1 MGSPMLNF
9 AMPFPIPRWRGTVGS
24 MAAVHDVAAD
34 EARLAERAIAGDGNA
49 FAELYGRYE
58 KRAYNLCLR
67 ILGSE
72 DEAADATQDAFV
84 NVLRRLPKLEG
95 RELAFGSYLFTSA
108 RHACYDL
115 IERRKRAE
123 PTDEPPEPKNGEPG
137 DPEDDPERR
146 LLLEASQEEIRRAN
160 AELPERQREVLA
172 LRELEELSYDE
183 IAEIMDM
190 NRNSVAQ
197 LISRARINLRDAL
210 RGTALATVALSTEDC
225 ERALRAAHSEAGPGA
240 RRGRGVARPPPPGL
254 RHLPPQPRGDGGGR
268 PLLPL
273 LGPGG
278 GRAAALP
285 RDDGSGGRDRGRRLE
300 RRGRGRARTA
310 PPAHGS
316 RRRADRHADAAGAPG
331 RARREDPRRDPGQR
345 RRSRGRGHI
354 GGGDQGGRSQEE
366 AAGQEGPQGE
376 AERRSSAGLRRG
388 RRIDRAD
395 RRGLGRLGRAGAA
408 AAVPQ
413 DQGRPRLEDGRRP
426 RAGRRGPD
434 ARPGAAL
441 RSPSRS
447 PSRNQSR
454 SPSRHRRRPAT
465 PTGARHRDPTSSSR
479 GSDRK
484 CARGP
489 GRGSPVGGDRFGRGG
504 G

>member
-225 ERALRAAHSEAGPGA
+225 ERAVVLLAARQDLEPGGDAEWLDLHLLDCDTCRLSREAMEEAGLSYRSWAPVAAAPLLFRETMAQAAETVGADWSDVGEDGRGPVRRHLARDVALIGTLTLLVLLVALAAKTHDGIPVSDAVPAAEDTSAAATKEVVRKKKQQA
-240 RRGRGVARPPPPGL
+240 RRVRRAKQNAAPALVPDAAGEPTVLTGEGSDGSAAPAPQQPSRRIRVDRDSETGGGREQVDVVPTPVPEPTPEPEPQPEPQPEPEPQPPPP
-254 RHLPPQPRGDGGGR
+254 PPCNPNRC
-268 PLLPL
+268 
-273 LGPGG
+273 
-278 GRAAALP
+278 
-285 RDDGSGGRDRGRRLE
+285 
-300 RRGRGRARTA
+300 
-310 PPAHGS
+310 PP
-316 RRRADRHADAAGAPG
+316 P
-331 RARREDPRRDPGQR
+331 
-345 RRSRGRGHI
+345 
-354 GGGDQGGRSQEE
+354 
-366 AAGQEGPQGE
+366 
-376 AERRSSAGLRRG
+376 
-388 RRIDRAD
+388 
-395 RRGLGRLGRAGAA
+395 
-408 AAVPQ
+408 
-413 DQGRPRLEDGRRP
+413 
-426 RAGRRGPD
+426 GPD
-434 ARPGAAL
+434 
-441 RSPSRS
+441 
-447 PSRNQSR
+447 
-454 SPSRHRRRPAT
+454 
-465 PTGARHRDPTSSSR
+465 
-479 GSDRK
+479 
-484 CARGP
+484 
-489 GRGSPVGGDRFGRGG
+489 
-504 G
+504 